1 MKHAYASLEERQYA
15 REERYA
21 HVEDEFASLTEAH
34 AHVEHELR
42 LTQDALQNELAVR
55 EETAMFA
62 TPAESMGGYGSR
74 APHLFVRDGAT
85 PAAKRQQ
92 ALASVCRAVCR
103 AVIARRTVACRS
115 LAGSFHRWRSAAEVQ
130 TAGAHTVAVPD
141 GAVAEIR
148 EMTALA
154 VARTRRLTLGLVEPT
169 GGDGALVGGE

>member
-1 MKHAYASLEERQYA
+1 MRMRLA
-15 REERYA
+15 
-21 HVEDEFASLTEAH
+21 EAH

-42 LTQDALQNELAVR
+42 LTQDALQNELALR
-55 EETAMFA
+55 EEAAMFA
-62 TPAESMGGYGSR
+62 TPAESMRGNGSR
-74 APHLFVRDGAT
+74 APHVFVQDGAT
-85 PAAKRQQ
+85 PAKRQQ

-103 AVIARRTVACRS
+103 AVIARRTAACRS

-148 EMTALA
+148 QMTALA